1 MVYVSKIVGYLST
14 LNVAAQSKAG
24 DLVVLV
30 EVWVVADIPKL
41 CPLVQWVSEEV
52 LLLQLDPVG
61 LVAVSEAALAEVRAA
76 GALEGDSV
84 VVIDLISEEEEEVL
98 DIKVVVALVEEVGM
112 VAAHQMASVMAQHH
126 PLMHL
131 LVPEEEEGSVVGT
144 VALL

>member
-1 MVYVSKIVGYLST
+1 M
-14 LNVAAQSKAG
+14 
-24 DLVVLV
+24 VLV
-30 EVWVVADIPKL
+30 EVWVVADIPRL

-52 LLLQLDPVG
+52 LLLRLDPVG
-61 LVAVSEAALAEVRAA
+61 LVAVSEAALAEVRVAE
-76 GALEGDSV
+76 ALEEDSV

-98 DIKVVVALVEEVGM
+98 DTKVVVALVEEVGM

-126 PLMHL
+126 PQMHL